1 MLAGLSMSL
10 FISLITVRVV
20 GILCYVFLLIRI
32 PVGESLPE
40 IDEVRVELGELLK
53 PSMAHAKLCLHPLT
67 LQFLLGLFHR
77 VRDNNSMLACPERS
91 DSHPFSCFQCP
102 PNAAAPIIPAPAAPV
117 SAPPPPRI
125 REARPTVDLDSALL

>member
-40 IDEVRVELGELLK
+40 IDEVRVRARRAIEALNGTRK
-53 PSMAHAKLCLHPLT
+53 IVPA
-67 LQFLLGLFHR
+67 
-77 VRDNNSMLACPERS
+77 
-91 DSHPFSCFQCP
+91 P
-102 PNAAAPIIPAPAAPV
+102 PNTAVPTRPISSGA
-117 SAPPPPRI
+117 
-125 REARPTVDLDSALL
+125 